1 MKETSVLLILCI
13 GYVFSAP
20 QGGAQTTEPIPIL
33 SQESNIEPDGSYQY
47 RYETGNG
54 IKAEEVGTLK
64 KASSPDSNDAVIA
77 QGSYSYTSP
86 EGQVI
91 TLTYAA
97 DDVGGFQPQG
107 SHLPTP
113 PPIPPEIQKAVD
125 YLLSLPPSNNNQ

>member
-1 MKETSVLLILCI
+1 MKYETSVLLILCI
-13 GYVFSAP
+13 IGFVCSAP
-20 QGGAQTTEPIPIL
+20 ADPTTEPIPIL
-33 SQESNIEPDGSYQY
+33 NQESNIEPDGSYQY

-54 IKAEEVGTLK
+54 IKAEETGTLK
-64 KASSPDSNDAVIA
+64 KASNPDSNDAIVA
-77 QGSYSYTSP
+77 QGSFSYTSP
-86 EGQVI
+86 EGQLI

-107 SHLPTP
+107 DHLPTP